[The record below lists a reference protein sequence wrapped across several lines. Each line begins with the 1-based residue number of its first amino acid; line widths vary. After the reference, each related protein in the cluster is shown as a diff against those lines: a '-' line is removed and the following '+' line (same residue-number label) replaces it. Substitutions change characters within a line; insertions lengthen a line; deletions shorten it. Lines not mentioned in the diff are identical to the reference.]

1 MRPYLIDIR
10 QSDEIADVARK
21 CNHNFHYL
29 ANVSP
34 SAGGGVNGSISD
46 LSNRIT
52 DLSDDIASDIQ
63 AINTNISELQ
73 TAMET
78 LIDSKVSQ
86 ASASLK
92 NELTPPVNAVVLGY
106 DPTSMYPG
114 TTWSKQQVMLVDG
127 NATELSDASNVRT
140 TAYTRT
146 A

>member
-1 MRPYLIDIR
+1 MHSYLIDIR

-21 CNHNFHYL
+21 CNHNFRYL
-29 ANVSP
+29 SNANN
-34 SAGGGVNGSISD
+34 SADGEVNGAISN

-63 AINTNISELQ
+63 AINTSISELQ
-73 TAMET
+73 TTLET
-78 LIDSKVSQ
+78 LVDTKV
-86 ASASLK
+86 AYLK

-106 DPTSMYPG
+106 DPTSIYPG
-114 TTWSKQQVMLVDG
+114 TTWSKQQVVLIDG
-127 NATELSDASNVRT
+127 SATELSNASNIVT

>member
-1 MRPYLIDIR
+1 MRPYIIDIR

-63 AINTNISELQ
+63 AINTSISELQ
-73 TAMET
+73 TAMEM

-86 ASASLK
+86 ASAALK
-92 NELTPPVNAVVLGY
+92 NELMPPVNAVVLGY

-114 TTWSKQQVMLVDG
+114 TTWSKHQVVLVDDS
-127 NATELSDASNVRT
+127 ATELSDASNMRT
-140 TAYTRT
+140 IAYART
-146 A
+146 S

>member
-29 ANVSP
+29 ANANP
-34 SAGGGVNGSISD
+34 SAGGGVNSSISD

-63 AINTNISELQ
+63 AINISISELQ

-78 LIDSKVSQ
+78 LIDTKVTQ
-86 ASASLK
+86 ASTALK
-92 NELTPPVNAVVLGY
+92 DELTPPVNAVVLGY

-127 NATELSDASNVRT
+127 SASDLSSASNVKT
-140 TAYTRT
+140 NAYTRT